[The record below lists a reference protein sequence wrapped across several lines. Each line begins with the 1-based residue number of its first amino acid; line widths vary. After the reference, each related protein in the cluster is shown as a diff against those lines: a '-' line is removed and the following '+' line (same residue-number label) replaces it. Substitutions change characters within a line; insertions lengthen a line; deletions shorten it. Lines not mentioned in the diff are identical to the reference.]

1 MTGFLRF
8 TYIAACRRGRSGI
21 LIAAFY
27 CFRQRKVC
35 RPLLYC
41 DTLCPCDVLDGQG
54 RRMMV
59 KNFLLWQ
66 TEKRFTAASLC
77 HSIGYCCV
85 SCYFAAFLAFFAS
98 LAALSA
104 K

>member
-1 MTGFLRF
+1 
-8 TYIAACRRGRSGI
+8 
-21 LIAAFY
+21 
-27 CFRQRKVC
+27 
-35 RPLLYC
+35 
-41 DTLCPCDVLDGQG
+41 
-54 RRMMV
+54 MMV

-66 TEKRFTAASLC
+66 TEKRFAAASLC

-104 K
+104 R

>member
-1 MTGFLRF
+1 
-8 TYIAACRRGRSGI
+8 
-21 LIAAFY
+21 
-27 CFRQRKVC
+27 
-35 RPLLYC
+35 
-41 DTLCPCDVLDGQG
+41 
-54 RRMMV
+54 MMV

-85 SCYFAAFLAFFAS
+85 SCYFVAFLAFFAS
-98 LAALSA
+98 LEALSA